1 MSIIE
6 VKGLCKSFGSLN
18 VLQNVDLNVEQ
29 GEKVAIIGGSGCG
42 KSVLLRSLE
51 LLTKPDKGQIFID
64 GEEITKRGTD
74 VDRIRRKLG
83 MVYQG
88 FNLFTHMDVMDNLCL
103 APTHLLKIPRV
114 TAEAKALEQLRTVS
128 LEDRAYSMPSELS
141 GGQKQ
146 RIAIALVVY
155 VAVMVVSYI
164 GARYMEMSV
173 FTPVSNASS
182 GFAVVIILVYASL
195 TGNYADVS
203 VYITPASV
211 IGMVLAV
218 GGVIALAIVQSRM
231 SQRTVQI
238 GQQEKKYRVG
248 VLALLF
254 PLVFCLMDAVSVTI
268 DSVNLGATG
277 ESVIGDYDY
286 IRIYAAAYLVVSV
299 VSWLVILAGTKKPYN
314 PFKPFKA
321 SGYGA
326 GLLEV
331 IATTSYLLALGKNA
345 VLSVPVA
352 SAYCIVTLIASRIIL
367 KEMLKL
373 PQYVCIAS
381 VVIGVMLVS
390 FVGL

>member
-1 MSIIE
+1 MWLVFALIAMLAWGLEEVLIKVNAEKDDLYFSVKIAVCMTPFVIVVLIISTVLSE
-6 VKGLCKSFGSLN
+6 SGLPLYSLLCSN
-18 VLQNVDLNVEQ
+18 VT
-29 GEKVAIIGGSGCG
+29 
-42 KSVLLRSLE
+42 VLL
-51 LLTKPDKGQIFID
+51 
-64 GEEITKRGTD
+64 
-74 VDRIRRKLG
+74 
-83 MVYQG
+83 
-88 FNLFTHMDVMDNLCL
+88 
-103 APTHLLKIPRV
+103 
-114 TAEAKALEQLRTVS
+114 
-128 LEDRAYSMPSELS
+128 
-141 GGQKQ
+141 
-146 RIAIALVVY
+146 ALVVY